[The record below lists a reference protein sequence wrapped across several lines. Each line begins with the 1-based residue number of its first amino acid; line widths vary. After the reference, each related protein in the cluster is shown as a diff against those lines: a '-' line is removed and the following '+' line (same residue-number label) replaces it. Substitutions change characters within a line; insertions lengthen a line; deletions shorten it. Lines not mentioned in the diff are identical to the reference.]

1 MQELWQH
8 AIQFGISKFKCL
20 RDISFLDMYH
30 LSYTVHRSARDDI
43 KRNIGI
49 LLQSILLV
57 VPVGGG
63 GRGCDAQ
70 GGGVCDER
78 G

>member
-1 MQELWQH
+1 M
-8 AIQFGISKFKCL
+8 
-20 RDISFLDMYH
+20 RH
-30 LSYTVHRSARDDI
+30 LSNTVLRSARDDI

-49 LLQSILLV
+49 LLQSNLLV
-57 VPVGGG
+57 VHVGGE
-63 GRGCDAQ
+63 GCDAQ